1 MIQKLKEYLYN
12 RDENSIY
19 FIFILL
25 IFLTGFLDQKYIISI
40 GVVVYI
46 LLNMNEFQEKIVRAK
61 ILDDDQI
68 FYNDKIHDI
77 MGNLRHCRK
86 YNIQSYHLGLKF
98 LKRFFK
104 SIDALER
111 VDMTHTRLTF
121 ENGEYY
127 LTTAINYFM
136 TMTISVKEKSYGEQL
151 KVPTELRST
160 QIGTLCKQLHKE
172 CYYILWNLSKKLN
185 ESNKGEKNMDRFK
198 TYLDY
203 NTSRTDDFDK
213 YKGDTEIF

>member
-68 FYNDKIHDI
+68 FYNDKII
-77 MGNLRHCRK
+77 
-86 YNIQSYHLGLKF
+86 
-98 LKRFFK
+98 
-104 SIDALER
+104 
-111 VDMTHTRLTF
+111 
-121 ENGEYY
+121 
-127 LTTAINYFM
+127 
-136 TMTISVKEKSYGEQL
+136 
-151 KVPTELRST
+151 PTL
-160 QIGTLCKQLHKE
+160 I
-172 CYYILWNLSKKLN
+172 I
-185 ESNKGEKNMDRFK
+185 
-198 TYLDY
+198 
-203 NTSRTDDFDK
+203 
-213 YKGDTEIF
+213 I